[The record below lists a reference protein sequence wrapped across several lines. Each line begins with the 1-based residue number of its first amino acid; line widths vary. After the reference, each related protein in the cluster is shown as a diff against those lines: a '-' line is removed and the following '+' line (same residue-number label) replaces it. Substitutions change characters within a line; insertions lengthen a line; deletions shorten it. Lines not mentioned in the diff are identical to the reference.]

1 MQYETKLSQMSINL
15 PSEIDRYTKP
25 EIPTRTEIKYRY
37 DEMNNMIST
46 SNMNVPSN
54 FDRNDYPSSGRHSR
68 FPVMINCDG
77 CNDLTM
83 TDIEYEHGCAS
94 KTWCF
99 LLLPFF
105 CTGFCCLCLNSCKD
119 VKHICSRCRKDAGT
133 CKSKCI

>member
-1 MQYETKLSQMSINL
+1 MVS
-15 PSEIDRYTKP
+15 
-25 EIPTRTEIKYRY
+25 
-37 DEMNNMIST
+37 MNI
-46 SNMNVPSN
+46 PSN
-54 FDRNDYPSSGRHSR
+54 YDRNDYPASGTHSR
-68 FPVMINCDG
+68 FPVLVNCDH
-77 CNDLTM
+77 CNALTM

-119 VKHICSRCRKDAGT
+119 VKHSCSSCRKDMGI